1 MANELSVS
9 HIDGLLQSGHE
20 QQARRL
26 SLSLLSALAI
36 RNAGPDESIPARS
49 QFIAIEENL
58 DPDERDLD
66 LLSKQYDLL
75 FTDHLRSGD
84 KVAAATA
91 LLYKAYSFRDWRCR
105 DALEKMTSHFYES
118 SDAEIQSVVLAGLH
132 EHLTICPNDDP
143 DFLPTLERYVA
154 LASRS
159 GEAAD
164 ETADVLIASEEA
176 LEGASAASW
185 KDIAQRFLAEHGESV
200 DVELTTALRNRIA
213 SRLIELAP

>member
-1 MANELSVS
+1 MANDLSVS
-9 HIDGLLQSGHE
+9 HIDGLLQSG
-20 QQARRL
+20 QANQARRL

-36 RNAGPDESIPARS
+36 RDAGPDESIPARS

-58 DPDERDLD
+58 DRDERDLD
-66 LLSKQYDLL
+66 LLSTHYDLL

-91 LLYKAYSFRDWRCR
+91 LLHKAYSFRDWRCR
-105 DALEKMTSHFYES
+105 DTLEKMRSHFYES
-118 SDAEIQSVVLAGLH
+118 SDPEIQSVVLAGLH
-132 EHLTICPNDDP
+132 EHLSICPTDDP

-176 LEGASAASW
+176 LEGASAATW

-200 DVELTTALRNRIA
+200 DAELRTALGNRIA
-213 SRLIELAP
+213 SRLLELAP